1 MLLFAATLHALA
13 PLFLLILLG
22 YGLKRARVLH
32 AAHVPVLNGLVVN
45 VTFPALIVHSL
56 AVAPVLPTQTL
67 RLPLALLLAELLVL
81 ALAFGLG
88 RVARLPRPTWGA
100 LLMTATFGNT
110 GFLGYPITLALL
122 PRQFPAAILI
132 DQFGMTIPM
141 YVSVSLIGASFGATG
156 ADRTAVLARFFRSP
170 MFWAVLVGG
179 AARLISWPSIPGA
192 DVVAQCLTYLGQGTT
207 PLVLLAL
214 GVALRPGAVRA
225 RPGAALLAC
234 ALKLFVLPLLMW
246 VVCRLLGL
254 NGDERAVGVLM
265 AAMPTAVMASVL
277 SGQHDL
283 DGDWAVGVVFV
294 STVLSAVTMPLLMA
308 VLR

>member
-1 MLLFAATLHALA
+1 MPLFAATLHALA

-22 YGLKRARVLH
+22 YALKRARILH
-32 AAHVPVLNGLVVN
+32 VAHVPVMNGLVVN
-45 VTFPALIVHSL
+45 VTFPALIIHSL
-56 AVAPVLPTQTL
+56 AAAPVLPLQMF
-67 RLPLALLLAELLVL
+67 RLPLALLLAELGVM

-88 RVARLPRPTWGA
+88 RAARLGRPTHGA
-100 LLMTATFGNT
+100 LLMTTAFGNT
-110 GFLGYPITLALL
+110 GFLGYPIALALL
-122 PRQFPAAILI
+122 PHQFPAVILA
-132 DQFGMTIPM
+132 DQFGMTIPL
-141 YVSVSLIGASFGATG
+141 YVSAALVGASFGAAD
-156 ADRTAVLARFFRSP
+156 ADRTAALARFFRSP
-170 MFWAVLVGG
+170 MFWSVLVGG
-179 AARLISWPSIPGA
+179 TARLTAWPSLPGW
-192 DVVAQCLTYLGQGTT
+192 DSVAQCLIYLGQGTT

-246 VVCRLLGL
+246 AVCRLLGL

-277 SGQHDL
+277 SGQSDL

-294 STVLSAVTMPLLMA
+294 STVLSAVTMPLLLA